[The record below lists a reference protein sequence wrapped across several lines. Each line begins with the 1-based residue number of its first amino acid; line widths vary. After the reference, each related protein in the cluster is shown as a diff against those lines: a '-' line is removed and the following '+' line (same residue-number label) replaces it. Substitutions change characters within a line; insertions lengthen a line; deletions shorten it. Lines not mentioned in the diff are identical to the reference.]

1 MRVSVHPIHIASN
14 FKRISMR
21 ATLLTALAAAA
32 ILSGGLPGNEAN
44 AFTPPSMLGGAPMP
58 LVQQVATICGSVGCA
73 PVQTKKIRHFKNGSA
88 VGQHI

>member
-1 MRVSVHPIHIASN
+1 
-14 FKRISMR
+14 MR

-32 ILSGGLPGNEAN
+32 ILSGGLFGNQAS
-44 AFTPPSMLGGAPMP
+44 AFTRPSVLGVAPMP
-58 LVQQVATICGSVGCA
+58 LVQHVANICGTVGCA